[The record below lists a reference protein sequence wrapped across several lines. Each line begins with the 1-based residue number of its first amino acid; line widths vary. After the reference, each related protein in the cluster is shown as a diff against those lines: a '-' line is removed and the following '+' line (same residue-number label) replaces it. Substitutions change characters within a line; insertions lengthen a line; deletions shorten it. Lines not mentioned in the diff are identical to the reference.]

1 MLLVT
6 CNISQPLRFLT
17 TSSSPVFF
25 GGAISYS
32 SRAGCHSWE
41 FELFV
46 FVSAKSIVECVKR
59 CKNIFEKGTKWR
71 KNDTCKFALYYLF
84 LYFCEEL

>member
-25 GGAISYS
+25 GGGQYPIAAVLTAIRGNLSYS
-32 SRAGCHSWE
+32 CS
-41 FELFV
+41 FQQ
-46 FVSAKSIVECVKR
+46 
-59 CKNIFEKGTKWR
+59 NP
-71 KNDTCKFALYYLF
+71 
-84 LYFCEEL
+84 